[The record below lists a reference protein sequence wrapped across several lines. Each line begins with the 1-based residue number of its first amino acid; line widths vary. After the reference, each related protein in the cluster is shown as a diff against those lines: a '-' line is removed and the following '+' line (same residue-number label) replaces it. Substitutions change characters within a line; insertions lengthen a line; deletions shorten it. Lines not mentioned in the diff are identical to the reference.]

1 MDAAWASRAPASD
14 VQACGSTQ
22 QAGVPHGA
30 TNPLQPAAPAVK
42 QLPWPR
48 MRSERKTSADGV
60 VALAKALQASR
71 FAAAADSVETSCG
84 VLQAPT
90 SARERTETYVRRLR
104 G

>member
-30 TNPLQPAAPAVK
+30 DPLQPAAPAVK

-48 MRSERKTSADGV
+48 MRSERKTFAEGV
-60 VALAKALQASR
+60 VAQARAVQASL

-84 VLQAPT
+84 LLQAPT
-90 SARERTETYVRRLR
+90 SARERRISYARRLR